1 MQTTSHKPLYRRQC
15 YIRSM
20 KRSDVIKL
28 IVSVAVPLVA
38 GLGSSVFTINS
49 ISTWYAALNKPWFN
63 PPNAVFGPVWTILY
77 ILMGLA
83 LFLIWRSP
91 RNRTRD
97 IGIALFAAQLI
108 VNVIWT
114 LGFFGL
120 QNIMYGLLTI
130 VPLWIL
136 IAATIYQ
143 FYKVDR
149 RASYL
154 LVPYILWVTIATALN
169 VSVYLLNR

>member
-1 MQTTSHKPLYRRQC
+1 
-15 YIRSM
+15 M
-20 KRSDVIKL
+20 KAVDVIKL
-28 IVSVAVPLVA
+28 IVSVAVPLLA
-38 GLGSSVFTINS
+38 GLGSSVFTLTS
-49 ISTWYAALNKPWFN
+49 IPTWYAALNKPWFT
-63 PPNAVFGPVWTILY
+63 PPNAAFGPVWTILY

-91 RNRTRD
+91 RTRTRD

-108 VNVIWT
+108 VNVVWT
-114 LGFFGL
+114 LVFFGL
-120 QNIMYGLLTI
+120 QNTLYGLLTI

-154 LVPYILWVTIATALN
+154 LVPYIVWVTIATALN
-169 VSVYLLNR
+169 ASVYLLNR

>member
-1 MQTTSHKPLYRRQC
+1 
-15 YIRSM
+15 M
-20 KRSDVIKL
+20 KRVDIIKL

-38 GLGSSVFTINS
+38 GVGSSVVTLSS
-49 ISTWYAALNKPWFN
+49 ISTWYVTLNKPGWT
-63 PPNAVFGPVWTILY
+63 PPNAAFGPVWTVLY

-83 LFLIWRSP
+83 LFLVWRSL
-91 RNRTRD
+91 RTGTRD
-97 IGIALFAAQLI
+97 IAIALFAAQLA

-114 LGFFGL
+114 LAFFGL
-120 QNIMYGLLTI
+120 QNTLYGLLAI

-154 LVPYILWVTIATALN
+154 LVPYIVWVTIATALN
-169 VSVYLLNR
+169 ASVYLLNR

>member
-1 MQTTSHKPLYRRQC
+1 
-15 YIRSM
+15 M
-20 KRSDVIKL
+20 KGVDIIKL
-28 IVSVAVPLVA
+28 IVSVAVLLLA
-38 GLGSSVFTINS
+38 GLVSTVFTLNS
-49 ISTWYAALNKPWFN
+49 LSTWYATLNKPWFN
-63 PPNAVFGPVWTILY
+63 PPNVVFGPIWTILY

-91 RNRTRD
+91 RTRARD
-97 IGIALFAAQLI
+97 IGIALFAAQLA

-120 QNIMYGLLTI
+120 ENTLYGLLAI

-149 RASYL
+149 LASYL
-154 LVPYILWVTIATALN
+154 LVPYIVWVTIATALN
-169 VSVYLLNR
+169 ASIYLLNR

>member
-15 YIRSM
+15 HIRSM

-97 IGIALFAAQLI
+97 IGIALFAEQLI